1 MDLSRLGGFRL
12 QGANEDVPLA
22 IPSEEI
28 REAQTAWAAAWD
40 ACILHRGRVKR
51 LQAWKMGDFII

>member
-22 IPSEEI
+22 SPSEEI

-51 LQAWKMGDFII
+51 LQA